1 MKTLFFA
8 LFAITTLA
16 ATAQK
21 WETVKGNGNVKTES
35 RTVGSF
41 TAVDSRGS
49 MNVDISYGQ
58 GNTVSVEA
66 DENLLPYIVTK
77 VEGDK
82 LLITTSDKAG
92 ISSKNK
98 LVVHV
103 TMAKVTG
110 LAVSGSGNI
119 TGSGQFSNDN
129 TTKLS
134 VSGSGNM
141 KLGFASFS
149 AIDASVN
156 GSGNM
161 ELTDGKTTSIN
172 ASVSGSGNIT
182 AYAVESKTVKAR
194 VSGSGNV
201 KVTASES
208 LEAVSSGSGNV
219 YYKGTATVVK
229 AQSHGSGKVIKG

>member
-1 MKTLFFA
+1 MKKLLVV

-16 ATAQK
+16 AAAQK
-21 WETVKGNGNVKTES
+21 WETVKGNGNIKTDS
-35 RTVGSF
+35 RTVSNF

-49 MNVDISYGQ
+49 LNVDIKYGEST
-58 GNTVSVEA
+58 TVLVEA

-82 LLITTSDKAG
+82 LVITTDKVG
-92 ISSKNK
+92 ISSKEK
-98 LVVHV
+98 LMVHISM
-103 TMAKVTG
+103 TKVTG
-110 LAVSGSGNI
+110 VSLSGSGNI
-119 TGSGQFSNDN
+119 FGSGQFSNDN

-134 VSGSGNM
+134 VSGSGNL

-149 AIDASVN
+149 AIEASVN

-161 ELTDGKTTSIN
+161 ELTNGKTNTID
-172 ASVSGSGNIT
+172 AAVSGSGNIG
-182 AYAVESKTVKAR
+182 AYAIESKTVKAR

-201 KVTASES
+201 KVTASET

-219 YYKGTATVVK
+219 YYKGTATVVN

>member
-1 MKTLFFA
+1 MKKLLFA
-8 LFAITTLA
+8 LFAITTLS

-21 WETVKGNGNVKTES
+21 WETVKGNGNVKRES
-35 RTVGSF
+35 RTVSSF

-49 MNVDISYGQ
+49 INVDVSYGAD
-58 GNTVSVEA
+58 NTISVEA
-66 DENLLPYIVTK
+66 DENLMPYIVTK

-82 LLITTSDKAG
+82 LLITTEKVG
-92 ISSKNK
+92 ISSKTR

-103 TMAKVTG
+103 TMTRLTG
-110 LAVSGSGNI
+110 LMLSGSGNI
-119 TGSGQFSNDN
+119 MGSGQFSNDN

-141 KLGFASFS
+141 KLGFATFS

-156 GSGNM
+156 GSGNIQ
-161 ELTDGKTTSIN
+161 LTDGKTNSIH
-172 ASVSGSGNIT
+172 ATVSGSGNID
-182 AYAVESKTVKAR
+182 AYGISSKTVKAR

-219 YYKGTATVVK
+219 YYKGSATVVN

>member
-1 MKTLFFA
+1 MKKLLFA
-8 LFAITTLA
+8 CFAITTLA

-21 WETVKGNGNVKTES
+21 WETIKGNGTMKKES
-35 RTVGSF
+35 RTVGNF

-58 GNTVSVEA
+58 GNTISVEA

-82 LLITTSDKAG
+82 LLITTEKAG

-98 LVVHV
+98 LVVHI

-110 LAVSGSGNI
+110 LMVSGSGNI
-119 TGSGQFSNDN
+119 TGSGQFSNEN
-129 TTKLS
+129 TTKLA

-161 ELTDGKTTSIN
+161 ELTDGKAASIN
-172 ASVSGSGNIT
+172 ATVSGSGNIG
-182 AYAVESKTVKAR
+182 AYAVESKKVKAR

-219 YYKGTATVVK
+219 YYKGPATVVN

>member
-1 MKTLFFA
+1 MKKLFVA
-8 LFAITTLA
+8 LFAIITLA
-16 ATAQK
+16 ASAQK
-21 WETVKGNGNVKTES
+21 WETIKGNGNVKTES
-35 RTVGSF
+35 RTVSSY
-41 TAVDSRGS
+41 TAIDSRGS
-49 MNVDISYGQ
+49 MNVEISYGES
-58 GNTVSVEA
+58 NTISVEA

-82 LLITTSDKAG
+82 LLITTEKVG

-98 LVVHV
+98 LMVHV
-103 TMAKVTG
+103 TMTKITG
-110 LAVSGSGNI
+110 VMLSGSGNI
-119 TGSGQFSNDN
+119 MGSGQFSNDN

-141 KLGFASFS
+141 KLGFATFS
-149 AIDASVN
+149 SIDASVN

-161 ELTDGKTTSIN
+161 ELTDGKTNAIN
-172 ASVSGSGNIT
+172 ASVSGSGNIG
-182 AYAVESKTVKAR
+182 AYAVESKTVKAK

-219 YYKGTATVVK
+219 YYKGTATVVN